1 MKIGIVKEI
10 KECEY
15 RVAAVPSAVTELT
28 RRGHQVYVE
37 QGAGVGSGYSDADY
51 QAAGAEIFT
60 DAADVWN
67 QVDMIYKVKE
77 IFPEEFQY
85 LREDLIVFTYIHSNA
100 HKEQTE
106 ALMSSGC
113 TSIAYE
119 DISDDRGQ
127 WPLLSPMSELAG
139 KGGFLAAL
147 HFAQATNGGAG
158 KLLANVC
165 GAEAPVVSIIGCGH
179 SGLGACELAS
189 AFGNRVN
196 MLDVNYEA
204 MLAAKEFMP
213 NNVAFLFSNREN
225 LVKCLKE
232 SDVIINCILW
242 PKTRKDH
249 LINREDLRMMK
260 KGAMIIDVA
269 CDDEG
274 AVETCRST
282 SHTDPIY
289 YEEGIL
295 HYCVDNIPS
304 AFAQTAS
311 TTLCNA
317 TLPFA
322 MAIANK
328 GVTQALKDDKHLRRG
343 LTTYAGKLTLLETA
357 EKLNLPYT
365 EAMEALK
372 INEISVRTKRT
383 KAWCQH
389 HACHCF
395 RNLGLQLFVSKVCSP
410 ADRGNYFYVRAY
422 IYRGHHAADSNRFHG
437 ICQKEEGSC

>member
-1 MKIGIVKEI
+1 MACLLHYILKNQCARDAERARNINREDKMKIGIVKEI

-357 EKLNLPYT
+357 EKLSLPYT
-365 EAMEALK
+365 EALEAL
-372 INEISVRTKRT
+372 R
-383 KAWCQH
+383 
-389 HACHCF
+389 
-395 RNLGLQLFVSKVCSP
+395 
-410 ADRGNYFYVRAY
+410 
-422 IYRGHHAADSNRFHG
+422 
-437 ICQKEEGSC
+437 

>member
-1 MKIGIVKEI
+1 MKIGIMKEI

-15 RVAAVPSAVTELT
+15 RVACIPSGVTELV
-28 RRGHQVYVE
+28 RRGHEVIVE
-37 QGAGVGSGYSDADY
+37 HDAGKGSGYSDEDY
-51 QAAGAEIFT
+51 AAAGARVEMK
-60 DAADVWN
+60 AGDVWK
-67 QVDMIYKVKE
+67 QSDMIYKVKE

-85 LREDLIVFTYIHSNA
+85 LRDDMIVFTYIHSNA
-100 HKEQTE
+100 HRDQTE
-106 ALMSSGC
+106 ALMASGC

-147 HFAQATNGGAG
+147 HFAQSINGGSG

-165 GAEAPVVSIIGCGH
+165 GAPAPVVTIIGCGH
-179 SGLGACELAS
+179 SGMGACELAA

-204 MLAAKEFMP
+204 MLEAKERMP

-225 LVKCLKE
+225 LEKCLRE
-232 SDVIINCILW
+232 SDVVINCILW

-249 LINREDLRMMK
+249 LINREDLKLMK
-260 KGAMIIDVA
+260 PGAMIIDVA

-282 SHTDPIY
+282 NHKEPVY

-311 TTLCNA
+311 TTLSNA

-322 MAIANK
+322 MAVANK
-328 GVTQALKDDKHLRRG
+328 GVKQALKDDKHLRRG
-343 LTTYAGKLTLLETA
+343 LTTYDGKLTLLETA
-357 EKLNLPYT
+357 EKLSIPFT
-365 EAMEALK
+365 
-372 INEISVRTKRT
+372 
-383 KAWCQH
+383 
-389 HACHCF
+389 
-395 RNLGLQLFVSKVCSP
+395 SP
-410 ADRGNYFYVRAY
+410 DEL
-422 IYRGHHAADSNRFHG
+422 I
-437 ICQKEEGSC
+437 KEF

>member
-51 QAAGAEIFT
+51 QAAGAEIFA

-204 MLAAKEFMP
+204 MLAAKEVMP

-289 YEEGIL
+289 YEVGIL

-357 EKLNLPYT
+357 EKLSLPYT
-365 EAMEALK
+365 EALEALK
-372 INEISVRTKRT
+372 
-383 KAWCQH
+383 
-389 HACHCF
+389 
-395 RNLGLQLFVSKVCSP
+395 
-410 ADRGNYFYVRAY
+410 
-422 IYRGHHAADSNRFHG
+422 
-437 ICQKEEGSC
+437 

>member
-1 MKIGIVKEI
+1 MVMACLLHYILKNQCARAAERARNINREDKMKIGIVKEI

-51 QAAGAEIFT
+51 QAAGAEIFA

-196 MLDVNYEA
+196 MLDINYEA
-204 MLAAKEFMP
+204 MLAAKEVMP

-357 EKLNLPYT
+357 EKLSLPYT
-365 EAMEALK
+365 EALEAL
-372 INEISVRTKRT
+372 R
-383 KAWCQH
+383 
-389 HACHCF
+389 
-395 RNLGLQLFVSKVCSP
+395 
-410 ADRGNYFYVRAY
+410 
-422 IYRGHHAADSNRFHG
+422 
-437 ICQKEEGSC
+437 

>member
-10 KECEY
+10 KESEY
-15 RVAAVPSAVTELT
+15 RVGAIPSAVTELT
-28 RRGHQVYVE
+28 RRGHEVVVE
-37 QGAGVGSGYSDADY
+37 HNAGIGSGYSDEEYA
-51 QAAGAEIFT
+51 AAGAKIEKK
-60 DAADVWN
+60 AEDVWN
-67 QVDMIYKVKE
+67 NVDMIYKVKE
-77 IFPEEFQY
+77 IFPEEYKY

-100 HKEQTE
+100 HKDQTE
-106 ALMSSGC
+106 ALMASKC

-119 DISDDRGQ
+119 DISDDKGE

-147 HFAQATNGGAG
+147 HFAQTVNGGAG

-165 GAEAPVVSIIGCGH
+165 GVATPVVTIIGCGH
-179 SGLGACELAS
+179 SGIGACELAS
-189 AFGNRVN
+189 GFGNRVN
-196 MLDVNYEA
+196 MLDINYDA
-204 MLAAKEFMP
+204 MLKAKEHFPDNVNFM
-213 NNVAFLFSNREN
+213 FSNREN
-225 LVKCLKE
+225 LVECLKV

-249 LINREDLRMMK
+249 LIYREDLKMMK

-282 SHTDPIY
+282 CHKDPIY
-289 YEEGIL
+289 YEEGIM

-328 GVTQALKDDKHLRRG
+328 GVKQALKDDKHLRRG
-343 LTTYAGKLTLLETA
+343 LTTYEGKLTLLETA
-357 EKLNLPYT
+357 EKLDLPYT
-365 EAMEALK
+365 DA
-372 INEISVRTKRT
+372 NELV
-383 KAWCQH
+383 
-389 HACHCF
+389 
-395 RNLGLQLFVSKVCSP
+395 
-410 ADRGNYFYVRAY
+410 
-422 IYRGHHAADSNRFHG
+422 
-437 ICQKEEGSC
+437 KEF

>member
-10 KECEY
+10 KESEY
-15 RVAAVPSAVTELT
+15 RVGAVPSAVTELT
-28 RRGHQVYVE
+28 RRGHEVIVE
-37 QGAGVGSGYSDADY
+37 TKAGVGSGYTDEDY
-51 QAAGAEIFT
+51 IAAGATVVDKAE
-60 DAADVWN
+60 DVWN
-67 QVDMIYKVKE
+67 NVDLIYKVKE
-77 IFPEEFQY
+77 IFPEEFKY
-85 LREDLIVFTYIHSNA
+85 LRDDLIVFTYIHSNA

-106 ALMSSGC
+106 ALMASKC

-119 DISDDRGQ
+119 DISDDKGE

-147 HFAQATNGGAG
+147 HFAQTVNGGAG

-165 GAEAPVVSIIGCGH
+165 GVVAPTVTIIGCGH
-179 SGLGACELAS
+179 SGIGACELA
-189 AFGNRVN
+189 AGFGNRVN
-196 MLDVNYEA
+196 MLDINYDA
-204 MLAAKEFMP
+204 MLKAKEHFPDNVSFM
-213 NNVAFLFSNREN
+213 FSNREN
-225 LVKCLKE
+225 LEECLKT

-249 LINREDLRMMK
+249 LIYREDLKMMK

-282 SHTDPIY
+282 CHKDPVY

-317 TLPFA
+317 TLPFT

-328 GVTQALKDDKHLRRG
+328 GVEKALKDDKHLRRG
-343 LTTYAGKLTLLETA
+343 LTTYDGKLTLLETA
-357 EKLNLPYT
+357 EKLDLPYT
-365 EAMEALK
+365 
-372 INEISVRTKRT
+372 N
-383 KAWCQH
+383 
-389 HACHCF
+389 
-395 RNLGLQLFVSKVCSP
+395 
-410 ADRGNYFYVRAY
+410 ADELAKTF
-422 IYRGHHAADSNRFHG
+422 
-437 ICQKEEGSC
+437 E